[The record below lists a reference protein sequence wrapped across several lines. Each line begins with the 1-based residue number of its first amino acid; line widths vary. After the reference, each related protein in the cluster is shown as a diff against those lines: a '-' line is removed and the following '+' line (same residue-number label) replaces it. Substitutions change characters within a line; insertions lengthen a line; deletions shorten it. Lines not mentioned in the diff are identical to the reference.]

1 MFESLTITTIKTIIT
16 DAYEQ
21 VRYYWGEKKQDTFE
35 SIV

>member
-1 MFESLTITTIKTIIT
+1 MFESLTITTITTIIT

-21 VRYYWGEKKQDTFE
+21 VKYYWKEKDSDTFE